1 MVYEF
6 KFPDVGEGITEGTLV
21 SWKVKVGDTIKQ
33 DEPIAEVENDK
44 ATVAIPSPVSGKIVD
59 LLAKEGD
66 TLQVGTVFVKIDEEN
81 STNTQ
86 EKKQESDSFS
96 QTQSQ
101 SPEPSSEPHQSS
113 EPDSPKN
120 APQFTVEEVDD
131 YREVLAM
138 PAVKHKA
145 KLLGIDLTKIKGS
158 GPHGQIVESDF
169 INAQNELLSQ
179 IQNTSMADSQSP
191 NPNPEPQS
199 LQPSNSQPPQS
210 SQSQSPEPSS
220 DSQEGEVFVERTM
233 GISNILATPSVRI
246 KARELGIDL
255 TKIKGSGDNGRI
267 LESDLT
273 NEQRG
278 ESESSTNEQ
287 NTQESNTNKQENS
300 ISSLEDPVIQ
310 ALGLPESLPKEILEQ
325 KEKQISE
332 PEQKKVEELNQQL
345 KIDLSKGIRGIIT
358 KHMKESLNKTSQT
371 TLSDYANVSR
381 LVEFR
386 NREKEKL
393 KEKGISLTYLPFII
407 KAVIEAAKKYPKLN
421 AVYTNDQTIELKKEY
436 NISIATDTEKGLMV
450 PVLKHCERKSIID
463 LAIELKEKA
472 TLARSSSLSPTD
484 SLEGTFTITSVGS
497 IVGEFFTPILNYPQV
512 AILGVG
518 RISKKPI
525 VKDDQIIVA
534 DMVCLNLTYDHSI
547 IDGADAARFLKEVI
561 QVLEDPE
568 LLFLEM

>member
-179 IQNTSMADSQSP
+179 IQNTSMAD
-191 NPNPEPQS
+191 
-199 LQPSNSQPPQS
+199 
-210 SQSQSPEPSS
+210 SQSPEPSS